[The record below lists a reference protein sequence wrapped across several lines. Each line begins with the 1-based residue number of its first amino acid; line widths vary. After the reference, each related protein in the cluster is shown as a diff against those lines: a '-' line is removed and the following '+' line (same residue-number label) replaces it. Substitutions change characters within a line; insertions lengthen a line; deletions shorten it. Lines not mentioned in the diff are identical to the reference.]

1 MDSFATLSHVGPPS
15 VSEEEGS
22 LGNAGKTALTCPAHL
37 LPRVKQGLGG
47 GISGL
52 KRSSFSPPQKELRDP
67 YEALKRRL
75 LFWVPGLQHQN
86 K

>member
-37 LPRVKQGLGG
+37 LPRGKQGLGG
-47 GISGL
+47 DFWTQEEFFLPSPEGA
-52 KRSSFSPPQKELRDP
+52 KRSL
-67 YEALKRRL
+67 
-75 LFWVPGLQHQN
+75 
-86 K
+86 